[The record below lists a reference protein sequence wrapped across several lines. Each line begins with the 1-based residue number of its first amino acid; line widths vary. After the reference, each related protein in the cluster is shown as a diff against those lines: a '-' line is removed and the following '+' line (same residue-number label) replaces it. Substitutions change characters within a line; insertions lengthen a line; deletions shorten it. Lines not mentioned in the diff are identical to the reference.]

1 MKYSLPAILSVTLLT
16 GGLLMA
22 SPAMADQH
30 GMHMMHGKGQGM
42 QHAQHD
48 WKATLTEDQE
58 KQLGKL
64 KLEFKKKVLPLKA
77 KIKQAKIELA
87 LLVTSD
93 KPNQDSINKKIDELL
108 KLKGEKMRLKSSHKM
123 AVRKILTD
131 EQRVKFDLH
140 VLKKAY
146 HGKKGHRSGHHQ

>member
-1 MKYSLPAILSVTLLT
+1 MKYTLPTILSVTLLT
-16 GGLLMA
+16 GGLLLA

-30 GMHMMHGKGQGM
+30 GMHGKGHGM
-42 QHAQHD
+42 HQAQHD
-48 WKATLTEDQE
+48 WKATLTEAQE

-64 KLEFKKKVLPLKA
+64 KLDFKKKVLPLKA
-77 KIKQAKIELA
+77 RIKQAKIELA
-87 LLVTSD
+87 LLVTAD

-108 KLKGEKMRLKSSHKM
+108 KLKGEKMRLKASHRIE
-123 AVRKILTD
+123 VRKILTE

-146 HGKKGHRSGHHQ
+146 HGKKGHHSGHH